1 MNEKEF
7 KHIIEKYRKGLSGK
21 SEQDHLQEFER
32 HFDKKNG
39 ASVFKSPWHKSQI
52 QKSIFTHVK
61 KKIDPSY
68 ANWYWMVAVVS
79 ILVTTGIFY
88 WQSSTVITSPALVN
102 ISTHHNQVKTIVLQD
117 SSKVTLNEN
126 SVLEFPKSFSDTV
139 RYVRLH
145 GEAYFK
151 IKHDATRPFKV
162 YADRMITE
170 VLGTEFNI
178 NTRHQASSVALVSG
192 SVNVSGLGVSKVLG
206 EKQKI
211 EFDKVAHT
219 SEVTTFDPQLELFWK
234 HQQLIFNNKPL
245 GEIVRILEDQFKT
258 PIHIE
263 DQSLLNLAITGTFKG
278 KGLST
283 ILLSLSKAADF
294 EFKGLKEKRVTIY
307 KPQ

>member
-7 KHIIEKYRKGLSGK
+7 KHILEKYRKGLSGK
-21 SEQDHLQEFER
+21 SEGDHLQEFER
-32 HFDKKNG
+32 HFDEKNG
-39 ASVFKSPWHKSQI
+39 TSVFKSQWHKNQI

-68 ANWYWMVAVVS
+68 SNWYWTVAVVS

-88 WQSSTVITSPALVN
+88 WQISTVITSPALVN
-102 ISTHHNQVKTIVLQD
+102 ISTHYKQVKTIVLQD

-151 IKHDATRPFKV
+151 IKHDAKRPFRV
-162 YADRMITE
+162 YTDAVVTE

-178 NTRHQASSVALVSG
+178 NTQHQVSSVALVSG
-192 SVNVSGLGVSKVLG
+192 SVNVNGLGVSKVLE

-211 EFDKVAHT
+211 EFDYIAHT
-219 SEVTTFDPQLELFWK
+219 LEVKTFDPQLELFWMD
-234 HQQLIFNNKPL
+234 QQLVFDNKPL

-263 DQSLLNLAITGTFKG
+263 DQSLSNLAITGTFKG

-283 ILLSLSKAADF
+283 ILLSLAKAAGF

-307 KPQ
+307 KP